1 MIAFQ
6 SSRDDLINRTSE
18 IYVMSGDGTNQTQLT
33 FNTWSDNTPT
43 WSPDGNK
50 ILFSAKQNGENYDL
64 YVMDANGANISA
76 LTQNNNNHHNPEWS
90 PDGTMI
96 AFSSNRDGDYEIY
109 VMNANGT
116 NIQQLTHNTDYD
128 GEPTWWLPP
137 PTTLTTTLTLG
148 GRGTPPN
155 AVHSIPLTADLYQN
169 GVLVTPHIPT
179 TTTAGAFT
187 LPNIA
192 QGLYTLWVKPA
203 QYLAVAPTVN
213 LNAPAVSL
221 DAGTLKAGDA
231 DNSNLI
237 NISDFSILSTSFG
250 KVPGQTGYDARAD
263 FDGNNLVNV
272 SDYSLLATNFNQV
285 GAPRPTPPPPGS
297 LAIVS
302 SPQVAPTGDA
312 ALVLSPSRG
321 TIQAGTTFDVR
332 VQVRRNLASVDAV
345 ELHLAFDPAL
355 LQVEAITPTRFLP
368 YVLQNAY
375 DNSAGTIDYAAGA
388 LEEIHA
394 GRFNTVT
401 IRFRALSPSE
411 GLTLAVN
418 DANVTFGGVSV
429 YGGATVTGVTV
440 R

>member
-1 MIAFQ
+1 
-6 SSRDDLINRTSE
+6 
-18 IYVMSGDGTNQTQLT
+18 MSN
-33 FNTWSDNTPT
+33 WSPI
-43 WSPDGNK
+43 WSPDGSK
-50 ILFSAKQNGENYDL
+50 IVFTSSRDGQGDL
-64 YVMDANGANISA
+64 YI
-76 LTQNNNNHHNPEWS
+76 
-90 PDGTMI
+90 
-96 AFSSNRDGDYEIY
+96 
-109 VMNANGT
+109 MNADGSQVQRLT
-116 NIQQLTHNTDYD
+116 NSPELEFAQCWVIF
-128 GEPTWWLPP
+128 P

-155 AVHSIPLTADLYQN
+155 PTYAIPLTADLYQN
-169 GVLVTPHIPT
+169 GVLVTQHTPT
-179 TTTAGAFT
+179 TTTAGTFA
-187 LPNIA
+187 LPNIP
-192 QGLYTLWVKPA
+192 QGEYTLWVKPP
-203 QYLAVAPTVN
+203 QYLAVAPSVN

-237 NISDFSILSTSFG
+237 NTNDFTILSTSFG
-250 KVPGQTGYDARAD
+250 KTVGQTGYDARAD

-285 GAPRPTPPPPGS
+285 GAPHPTPPPSGTN
-297 LAIVS
+297 AIMS

-312 ALVLSPSRG
+312 ALVLSPSRR
-321 TIQAGTTFDVR
+321 TVQAGETFEIN
-332 VQVRRNLASVDAV
+332 VQVRRTLASVDAV

-368 YVLQNAY
+368 YVLQNEY
-375 DNSAGTIDYAAGA
+375 DNTAGTIDYAAGA
-388 LEEIHA
+388 LEEIPA

-401 IRFRALSPSE
+401 IRFRALLPSE
-411 GLTLAVN
+411 GVTLAVN